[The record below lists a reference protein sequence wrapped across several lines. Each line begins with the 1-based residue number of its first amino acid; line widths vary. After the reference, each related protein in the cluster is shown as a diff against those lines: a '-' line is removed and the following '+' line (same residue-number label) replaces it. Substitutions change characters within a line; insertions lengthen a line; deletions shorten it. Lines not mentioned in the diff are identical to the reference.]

1 MRQTPCDEARRRFR
15 IRTDFCGTKSIALL
29 AGCDRIIHAG
39 DVGKE
44 AVLAR
49 LQEIAPTLAV
59 RGNVDR
65 GAWADRLPQ
74 AETMIWNEVAIH
86 VLHDLNDLSDQPS
99 ARRNADRHQRPFPSA
114 RAGRTRGVTY
124 LNPGSVGPRRF
135 RLPVTMA
142 WLHSKGV
149 AGMRV
154 EPVTL
159 LD

>member
-1 MRQTPCDEARRRFR
+1 MSLIGVVSDTHGLLRAEVIAR
-15 IRTDFCGTKSIALL
+15 L

-44 AVLAR
+44 EVLTALR
-49 LQEIAPTLAV
+49 GIAPTLVV

-65 GAWADRLPQ
+65 GGWTEELPLE
-74 AETMIWNEVAIH
+74 ETVIWEGVAIH
-86 VLHDLNDLSDQPS
+86 VLHDLNTLAINP
-99 ARRNADRHQRPFPSA
+99 AA
-114 RAGRTRGVTY
+114 AGMRLVISGHSHRESLEERRGVTY

-142 WLHSKGV
+142 WLHLPGDGV
-149 AGMRV
+149 MRI
-154 EPVTL
+154 EPVRL